1 MKKILYF
8 LSFVFVALF
17 TACSEGD
24 DFDIDYT
31 PIAPIGGQYRIN
43 VERGYDASK
52 TDAEYWASNPR
63 MLNSSL
69 RLMVQAPLREFSMP
83 ISAILP
89 IMIRIRLGFV

>member
-52 TDAEYWASNPR
+52 TDAEYWASNPTD
-63 MLNSSL
+63 
-69 RLMVQAPLREFSMP
+69 
-83 ISAILP
+83 AILP
-89 IMIRIRLGFV
+89 IMIRIRHGFV

>member
-31 PIAPIGGQYRIN
+31 PIAPIGGEYRIN

-52 TDAEYWASNPR
+52 TR
-63 MLNSSL
+63 
-69 RLMVQAPLREFSMP
+69 V
-83 ISAILP
+83 
-89 IMIRIRLGFV
+89 

>member
-52 TDAEYWASNPR
+52 TDAEY
-63 MLNSSL
+63 
-69 RLMVQAPLREFSMP
+69 
-83 ISAILP
+83 
-89 IMIRIRLGFV
+89 